1 MSYFKKAATPVEV
14 APTPAPVAVAPT
26 AAPEPPPVAAIV
38 TDLAAH
44 LTVQPEPEAEA
55 EAEAPAPVGR
65 PSSFLPEYADQA
77 EALARLGATDKEMA
91 AFFDVSETTLA
102 NWKNAHPEFLEAL
115 KRGKIVAD
123 MRVTNSLHKRAQ
135 FHEYEEEQA
144 IKLKDVVY
152 GENGKKI
159 SETERVEVVMVK
171 KVLPPSDMA
180 MIYWLNNR
188 RKEQWRQRIDHE
200 HSGNVNV
207 THEERVKR
215 REKALA
221 EKREPQPAEA
231 DNGTGAG
238 ETRH

>member
-1 MSYFKKAATPVEV
+1 VE
-14 APTPAPVAVAPT
+14 
-26 AAPEPPPVAAIV
+26 APEPLPPVA
-38 TDLAAH
+38 DLAKH
-44 LTVQPEPEAEA
+44 LSAQPEEDKPQAEEPGRA
-55 EAEAPAPVGR
+55 GR
-65 PSSFLPEYADQA
+65 PSSFKPEFADQA

-91 AFFDVSETTLA
+91 AFFDVSESTLA
-102 NWKNAHPEFLEAL
+102 NWKLSQPEFLEAL

-144 IKLKDVVY
+144 IKVKDIVY

-159 SETERVEVVMVK
+159 SETERVEVVTVK

-215 REKALA
+215 REAALA
-221 EKREPQPAEA
+221 QKRERPPQPSEA
-231 DNGTGAG
+231 GDGAG
-238 ETRH
+238 QTRH

>member
-1 MSYFKKAATPVEV
+1 VEPAQEPKPKPIAPVVKLAKQIATPKPEED
-14 APTPAPVAVAPT
+14 
-26 AAPEPPPVAAIV
+26 EPPAAEEG
-38 TDLAAH
+38 ASG
-44 LTVQPEPEAEA
+44 
-55 EAEAPAPVGR
+55 GR
-65 PSSFLPEYADQA
+65 PSSFKEEYAEQA

-91 AFFDVSETTLA
+91 AFFDVSESTLS
-102 NWKNAHPEFLEAL
+102 NWKLAQPEFLEAL

-144 IKLKDVVY
+144 IKVKDVVY

-159 SETERVEVVMVK
+159 SETERVEVVTVK

-215 REKALA
+215 REAALA
-221 EKREPQPAEA
+221 QKRGPQPQPTEA
-231 DNGTGAG
+231 DDGTG